1 MGETTIR
8 ITKTNDR
15 KLVMIIRPIIKPFCW
30 MYKTF
35 SIWDDFNYYIPGNH
49 RITFYT
55 ALHFILHCFAN
66 GFLSIRRKERKPRH
80 IHHAFIMAALL
91 IPSVHITTEVFSSYA
106 ILIREV
112 YLQRP
117 QDRGSD
123 DSSSNGYFNY
133 VALPTI

>member
-1 MGETTIR
+1 MIR

-15 KLVMIIRPIIKPFCW
+15 EIVIHICPTIKSFCW
-30 MYKTF
+30 LCENL
-35 SIWDDFNYYIPGNH
+35 SNWDDFNYYIPGTH

-55 ALHFILHCFAN
+55 ALHFIFHCFAN
-66 GFLSIRRKERKPRH
+66 SFLSRRRKQKKLRH
-80 IHHAFIMAALL
+80 IHHAFIMTAVLM
-91 IPSVHITTEVFSSYA
+91 PGVHTTTEAFRSFA